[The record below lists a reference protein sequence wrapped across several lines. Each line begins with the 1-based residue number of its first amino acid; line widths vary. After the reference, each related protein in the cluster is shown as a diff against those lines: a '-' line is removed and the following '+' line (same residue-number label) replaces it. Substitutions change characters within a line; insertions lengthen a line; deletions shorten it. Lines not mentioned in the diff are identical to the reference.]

1 MKLLF
6 SIHLTENL
14 SFVKMCFATIEWDF
28 KNFIGEMKGVKS
40 TLVVLASEERSEEED
55 KLWRL
60 TRGCKK

>member
-1 MKLLF
+1 MELLF

-28 KNFIGEMKGVKS
+28 KNFIGEMKGVK